1 MTSVESA
8 VLVGN
13 WVEESATSKN
23 IKASMPEQREDKER
37 HHESPRKKST
47 GGADKNMAT
56 QSQGIKQLM
65 AAEKEAA
72 QVVAD
77 ARKSECETTS
87 ANELKYLGAG

>member
-1 MTSVESA
+1 
-8 VLVGN
+8 
-13 WVEESATSKN
+13 
-23 IKASMPEQREDKER
+23 MPEQREDKER

-72 QVVAD
+72 QVVAN
-77 ARKSECETTS
+77 ARKSEFKTTS
-87 ANELKYLGAG
+87 TNQLK